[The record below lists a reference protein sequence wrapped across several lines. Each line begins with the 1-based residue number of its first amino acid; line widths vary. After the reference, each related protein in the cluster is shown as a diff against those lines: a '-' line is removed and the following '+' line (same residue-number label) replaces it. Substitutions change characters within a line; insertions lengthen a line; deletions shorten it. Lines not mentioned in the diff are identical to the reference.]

1 MTTYALAFNLFSL
14 VIAIACLF
22 LALQP
27 VHKPCAK
34 QGLVLTRF
42 NRLYKV
48 RSANAA
54 YARACRN
61 IKLIG
66 YTPIPLHL
74 SHIKQQLEQQNYG
87 HTVASK
93 LSTAKHQAR
102 LSVIASKLEL
112 KGYYDSQAIAKQ

>member
-14 VIAIACLF
+14 AIAFACLF

-27 VHKPCAK
+27 THKPSPK
-34 QGLVLTRF
+34 QDMVLAYS
-42 NRLYKV
+42 NRLYSV
-48 RSANAA
+48 RAANAA

-66 YTPIPLHL
+66 YTPIPMHL

-87 HTVASK
+87 CTVDSILAISK
-93 LSTAKHQAR
+93 HRAR
-102 LSVIASKLEL
+102 LAVITAKLEL
-112 KGYYDSQAIAKQ
+112 KGYYDSPTS

>member
-14 VIAIACLF
+14 AIAFACLF

-27 VHKPCAK
+27 IHKPCVK
-34 QGLVLTRF
+34 QALALSYS
-42 NRLYKV
+42 NRLYSV
-48 RSANAA
+48 RVANAA

-66 YTPIPLHL
+66 HTPIPLQL

-87 HTVASK
+87 YTVDSILAISK
-93 LSTAKHQAR
+93 HKAR
-102 LSVIASKLEL
+102 LAVIAAKLEL
-112 KGYYDSQAIAKQ
+112 RGYYDSPAS

>member
-14 VIAIACLF
+14 AIAFACLF

-27 VHKPCAK
+27 IHKPSPK
-34 QGLVLTRF
+34 QNMALAHS
-42 NRLYKV
+42 NRLYNV
-48 RSANAA
+48 RAANAA

-66 YTPIPLHL
+66 YTPIPLQL

-87 HTVASK
+87 KTVDSILAISK
-93 LSTAKHQAR
+93 HKAR
-102 LSVIASKLEL
+102 LAIITAKLEL
-112 KGYYDSQAIAKQ
+112 RGYYDSPTS

>member
-14 VIAIACLF
+14 AIAFACLY

-27 VHKPCAK
+27 IHKPSPK
-34 QGLVLTRF
+34 QDMALSYS
-42 NRLYKV
+42 NRLYSV
-48 RSANAA
+48 RAANAA

-87 HTVASK
+87 YTVDSILAISK
-93 LSTAKHQAR
+93 HKAR
-102 LSVIASKLEL
+102 LAVITAKLEL
-112 KGYYDSQAIAKQ
+112 KGYYDSPHKLG

>member
-14 VIAIACLF
+14 AIAFACLF

-27 VHKPCAK
+27 IHKPCAK
-34 QGLVLTRF
+34 PCLALTRF
-42 NRLYKV
+42 NRLYSV
-48 RSANAA
+48 RCNNAA

-87 HTVASK
+87 YTVDSILAISK
-93 LSTAKHQAR
+93 HRAR
-102 LSVIASKLEL
+102 LAVIAAKLEL
-112 KGYYDSQAIAKQ
+112 KGYYDSPTS